1 MNIKNTNR
9 VANLLTEYLKDA
21 RLNDYQVFR
30 LGLAA
35 TAVTC
40 MNGEVVLSNLDSIE
54 QSMRK
59 ELDRLKWLIRD
70 VRGVIN
76 DDEEEANREAQ
87 TSDRSA

>member
-1 MNIKNTNR
+1 MNIKNSNR

-21 RLNDYQVFR
+21 RLNEYQVFH

-35 TAVTC
+35 TAVMC
-40 MNGEVVLSNLDSIE
+40 MNGEVVLSNLDSVE
-54 QSMRK
+54 QSMRN

-76 DDEEEANREAQ
+76 DDEEEENREAQ
-87 TSDRSA
+87 TSNRSY